1 MTTSQPSLLDPDK
14 FGLLIQC
21 RQKMDQLNTGQLQHY
36 AKSVLTLL
44 SDTQLKQLLFVG
56 CNAIKNH
63 IEYHQLFGMKSCIN
77 QIIEEI
83 NKEKA
88 LKKKQKTREMHKSP
102 ITNIPKNA
110 SLTKYIPS
118 DIISNNI
125 CHFLKMSS
133 ITTLAQCD
141 RQLAVICHTPTSIC
155 NLMHRYDPYRYNPRE
170 FYSNELI
177 DGGYC
182 NMETWNPSTMH
193 RFKNVEKLS
202 VALEF
207 FNDNAA
213 NLITT
218 LSNLRQLSLF
228 DISVTDLYAYV
239 RYSNS
244 QVLSLL
250 ESISFV
256 HTREL
261 PPVLCM
267 LKLGLADKL
276 KSISFIDSN
285 LDSLNDY
292 GYEDEDDDDNVDP
305 IYSEYENIVNYI
317 LPLQPNNLEV
327 IRFENSSLDREL
339 SNKCD
344 DANNAFLNVDRLRLS
359 LSKLKGIVY
368 SERVTGGTLNSDNMF
383 FHLTTNIV
391 NNISSLKLLESIHIH
406 CLKDHQLLTSFLN
419 RNNMNS
425 FNAITELCISVPI
438 DARQSAG
445 SPLGCLSS
453 FSTELEK
460 LCLVIY
466 ISPTDSKNMNTLGL
480 TIASILQ
487 KQTKLKLFQIV
498 IIMDETQGIHERTDP
513 QFCTKRI
520 AVLNELLKKLAKSFN
535 ALHCKS
541 RVNCRPLVFRIH
553 VKSCHKTRKSQ
564 CKTDTNESMD
574 VFANTIQNVL
584 LNYLMTYRLGKIQ
597 IKLSWNTYG
606 WGHSL
611 LAYESRSYLQALTR
625 LFRIEIE
632 EGGSVEEDANA
643 IATLYTDRDFKQYA
657 ISASNKDIEDKN
669 TKYHE
674 NKWKVDCRYCCNT
687 PWV

>member
-1 MTTSQPSLLDPDK
+1 
-14 FGLLIQC
+14 
-21 RQKMDQLNTGQLQHY
+21 
-36 AKSVLTLL
+36 
-44 SDTQLKQLLFVG
+44 
-56 CNAIKNH
+56 
-63 IEYHQLFGMKSCIN
+63 
-77 QIIEEI
+77 
-83 NKEKA
+83 
-88 LKKKQKTREMHKSP
+88 
-102 ITNIPKNA
+102 
-110 SLTKYIPS
+110 
-118 DIISNNI
+118 
-125 CHFLKMSS
+125 MSS

-155 NLMHRYDPYRYNPRE
+155 NLMHRHDPYQYNPRDL
-170 FYSNELI
+170 YSNELI

-327 IRFENSSLDREL
+327 IRFENSSLDREISTL
-339 SNKCD
+339 CD
-344 DANNAFLNVDRLRLS
+344 DATNAFLNVDRLRLS

-368 SERVTGGTLNSDNMF
+368 SECEQAANSDNMF
-383 FHLTTNIV
+383 FHLTTNIL
-391 NNISSLKLLESIHIH
+391 NNISSLKVLESIHIH
-406 CLKDHQLLTSFLN
+406 CLKDPQLLTSFLN
-419 RNNMNS
+419 RNNMNL

-438 DARQSAG
+438 DTRQTVD
-445 SPLGCLSS
+445 SPLGCLSV
-453 FSTELEK
+453 FPTALEK

-466 ISPTDSKNMNTLGL
+466 ISPTDSKNMNTLGQ
-480 TIASILQ
+480 TIASILR
-487 KQTKLKLFQIV
+487 KQTKLKVFQIV
-498 IIMDETQGIHERTDP
+498 IIMDEIQGAPEQTDP
-513 QFCTKRI
+513 RFCTKRI
-520 AVLNELLKKLAKSFN
+520 AVLNHLLKQFAKSFN
-535 ALHCKS
+535 ALHRNS
-541 RVNCRPLVFRIH
+541 SANSRPLVFRIH
-553 VKSCHKTRKSQ
+553 VKSCHKTRKPQ
-564 CKTDTNESMD
+564 CKIESGSDMD
-574 VFANTIQNVL
+574 LFATTIQHLL
-584 LNYLMTYRLGKIQ
+584 LNYLMTYSLGKIQ
-597 IKLSWNTYG
+597 IKLSWNTCTFG
-606 WGHSL
+606 GGHLL
-611 LAYESRSYLQALTR
+611 LAYDARSYLQALTR